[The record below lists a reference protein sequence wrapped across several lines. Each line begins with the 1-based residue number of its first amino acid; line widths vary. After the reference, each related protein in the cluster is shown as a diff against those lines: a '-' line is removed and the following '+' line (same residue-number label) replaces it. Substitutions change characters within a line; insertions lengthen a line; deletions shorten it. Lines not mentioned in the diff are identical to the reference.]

1 MNRVWKWKSQTI
13 CFLKINFSYPLHL
26 SKKLLKR
33 GEDFSTR
40 EKGTNALRTFG
51 KRKKKEKEKEKKR
64 KKKSTRVL
72 TKGRCSFCGDPRGG
86 ACIHANAGAFIPF
99 AGRGS

>member
-1 MNRVWKWKSQTI
+1 MRKYEVNRVWKWKSQTI

-51 KRKKKEKEKEKKR
+51 KRKKKKKRKRKKRKEKKNR
-64 KKKSTRVL
+64 RVY
-72 TKGRCSFCGDPRGG
+72 
-86 ACIHANAGAFIPF
+86 
-99 AGRGS
+99 